1 MVIELDPVDRITADA
16 VGEPGERSFYL
27 QARKGPTVVT
37 LLVEKQQVQ
46 LLAASVIEILARVG
60 KETAEGPPEE
70 EMGLEDPIEPS
81 FRVGRLSIGYEEARD
96 LLLLEVAELL
106 PEEEGRYEELIQ
118 AEGATGLEAIG
129 PELVVGYEAEEEAE
143 QEEEEE
149 EEGPTEAE
157 LRAIEALES
166 MDETTETNQV
176 RMWASREQMLSLARH
191 AAAVSAR
198 GRPRCPMCGNPMDPE
213 GHACPALNGHGTIGD

>member
-1 MVIELDPVDRITADA
+1 MLI
-16 VGEPGERSFYL
+16 
-27 QARKGPTVVT
+27 T

-70 EMGLEDPIEPS
+70 EMGLEGPIEPS

-118 AEGATGLEAIG
+118 ARGATGLEAIG

-149 EEGPTEAE
+149 EGPTEEE

-166 MDETTETNQV
+166 MEEPDEGNQV

-213 GHACPALNGHGTIGD
+213 GHACPALNGHGTIGDS